1 MLAEAAGLA
10 VLAALSP
17 TALLLAA
24 IYLGS
29 DRPRLTA
36 LLYLAGA
43 VLMSVAT
50 AVLVLTV
57 LRNLGL
63 SRPAAATSRYGL
75 RLGLGALLLAGCL
88 VVAARHRGN
97 GWPVGP
103 GDGPCASARLGRPR
117 PGIVSRMAATPAPSS
132 AFAAGL
138 LVFAPGVTF
147 VAAIQVIATTEASLR
162 LTVFATAVVVIINV
176 MLVWQPV
183 LAYLIVP
190 EKTGRWLSVFNRW
203 LRANGRAMLVGAMLV
218 AGVVLVV
225 NGIHGLAAT

>member
-29 DRPRLTA
+29 DRPKLTA
-36 LLYLAGA
+36 SLYLAGA
-43 VLMSVAT
+43 VLMSVVT
-50 AVLVLTV
+50 AVLVLAV

-63 SRPAAATSRYGL
+63 SHPAAATSRYGL
-75 RLGLGALLLAGCL
+75 RLGLGALLLAVCP

-97 GWPVGP
+97 RWPTGP
-103 GDGPCASARLGRPR
+103 GDGSCVSARPGRPR
-117 PGIVSRMAATPAPSS
+117 PGIVSRMAAEPAPSS
-132 AFAAGL
+132 AFAVGL
-138 LVFAPGVTF
+138 LVFAPGLTF
-147 VAAIQVIATTEASLR
+147 IAAIQVIATTQASLP
-162 LTVFATAVVVIINV
+162 LTVLALAVVVSINV
-176 MLVWQPV
+176 MLVWLPV
-183 LAYLIVP
+183 LVYLIVP
-190 EKTGRWLSVFNRW
+190 EATGRWLSAFNRW

-225 NGIHGLAAT
+225 NGIHGLAVT

>member
-29 DRPRLTA
+29 DRPRFTA

-43 VLMSVAT
+43 MLMSVVT
-50 AVLVLTV
+50 AVLVLAI

-63 SRPAAATSRYGL
+63 SRPDAATSRYGL

-97 GWPVGP
+97 RWPAGP
-103 GDGPCASARLGRPR
+103 DNGLRASVRLGGPR
-117 PGIVSRMAATPAPSS
+117 PGIVSRMAARPAPSS
-132 AFAAGL
+132 AFAIGL

-176 MLVWQPV
+176 MPVWVPILV
-183 LAYLIVP
+183 YLIVP
-190 EKTGRWLSVFNRW
+190 ETTGHLSAFNCW
-203 LRANGRAMLVGAMLV
+203 LRANGRAILVGAMLV
-218 AGVVLVV
+218 AGVFLVV
-225 NGIHGLAAT
+225 NGIHGLAAA